1 MLNKYLKVLLSSALL
16 LTVGTSFSEKVN
28 AQAFVNDTFTDGG
41 LTNGAD
47 PLDISWFG
55 ISSNFYQTVSTPSQI
70 KLSVVED
77 QILGSGKALNLDT
90 PSFTTYPSYD
100 PAVSAAHFALGT
112 FAPVTLGSE
121 PGDTL
126 YLSFDFRFTTK
137 PSTST
142 TFSQFPNLGAS
153 ALRFGLY
160 NSASTPVTTNI
171 LASLLRSGTPVE
183 DDGGY
188 FVLVG
193 LAGTSRLEVAKE
205 NFNSEDSITGGYGGL
220 GLISTNSLP
229 TIDDTARH
237 TAVLI
242 IRRVDSQTV
251 RITTSIDGYLVKA
264 VDSGPGI
271 ITSFDEIAV
280 RINFSDL
287 NINIDNV
294 VLQAL

>member
-1 MLNKYLKVLLSSALL
+1 MLKKYLKVLLSSALL

-28 AQAFVNDTFTDGG
+28 GQTFVNDTFTDGG
-41 LTNGAD
+41 VTNGAD

-55 ISSNFYQTVSTPSQI
+55 LSSNLYQRVSTPSRIQ
-70 KLSVVED
+70 LSVVED

-90 PSFTTYPSYD
+90 PSITTYGDSFYAPHY
-100 PAVSAAHFALGT
+100 ALGT

-142 TFSQFPNLGAS
+142 TSSEVLGFRAGG
-153 ALRFGLY
+153 LRFGLF

-171 LASLLRSGTPVE
+171 LASLFRSGTPVE

-188 FVLVG
+188 WVAVG
-193 LAGTSRLEVAKE
+193 LAGTSELQVVKE
-205 NFNSEDSITGGYGGL
+205 NFNSGDSITGGYGGL
-220 GLISTNSLP
+220 SLISTNSLP

-237 TAVLI
+237 TAILI
-242 IRRVDSQTV
+242 IRRIDSQTV

-271 ITSFDEIAV
+271 ITSFDEIAI
-280 RINFSDL
+280 RSTLSDL
-287 NINIDNV
+287 DINIDNV

>member
-55 ISSNFYQTVSTPSQI
+55 ISSNFSQTVSTPSQI
-70 KLSVVED
+70 QLSVVED

-142 TFSQFPNLGAS
+142 TFNQFPNLRAS
-153 ALRFGLY
+153 ALRFGLF

-171 LASLLRSGTPVE
+171 LASLVDSGTPVE

-188 FVLVG
+188 LVAVG
-193 LAGTSRLEVAKE
+193 LAGTSNVGVARE
-205 NFNSEDSITGGYGGL
+205 NFNTGGITGGYGLVGL
-220 GLISTNSLP
+220 TSTNSVP

-237 TAVLI
+237 NAVLI
-242 IRRVDSQTV
+242 IRRLDSQTV
-251 RITTSIDGYLVKA
+251 RITASIDGYPVKA

-287 NINIDNV
+287 DINIDNV

>member
-28 AQAFVNDTFTDGG
+28 AQTFVNDTFTDGG

-55 ISSNFYQTVSTPSQI
+55 ISSNFSQTVSTPSRIQ
-70 KLSVVED
+70 LSVVED

-90 PSFTTYPSYD
+90 PSITTYNPTVL
-100 PAVSAAHFALGT
+100 PPHFALGT
-112 FAPVTLGSE
+112 FAPVNLGSE

-142 TFSQFPNLGAS
+142 TSSEFPGFRAG

-171 LASLLRSGTPVE
+171 LASLLNSGTPVE

-205 NFNSEDSITGGYGGL
+205 NFNSGDSITGGYGGL
-220 GLISTNSLP
+220 GLISTNSVP

-271 ITSFDEIAV
+271 ITSFDEIAI
-280 RINFSDL
+280 RSIFSDL
-287 NINIDNV
+287 DINIDNV